1 VKHQEKENIVPSENE
16 GLKREIGVVGL
27 SANAINSIVG
37 GGIFVLPAIV
47 AATLGSASILAYLIC
62 GILIILIVLCFAE
75 IGSRITVTGG
85 AYAYI
90 EAAFGPFA
98 GFLANSL
105 FWFGFGIL
113 SAAAIANAMADML
126 SIQFHWLN
134 NEFYRALF
142 FIVIFSGFAIINIRG
157 VKHGVAMV
165 KINTLAKMI
174 PLFIL
179 IIVGWSG
186 VSSENLVWTEW
197 PSVEN
202 LGKISLILFFAFGG
216 GEIALN
222 TSGEIINP
230 KRTVPLGILS
240 GIGFVILLYILIQI
254 VSQGVLGPELSQH
267 KEAPL
272 AAVAEKLMGKF
283 GITLIIAGGA
293 ISIFGTLSGDV
304 LGYPR
309 LLFAGARDGFF
320 PRFLSLVHKRFA
332 TPYWSIIVFAFIAMV
347 FSITGGFR
355 QLAIISSASLLL
367 IYLGVVMAT
376 IKFRIRQSFPRNGA
390 FKIPGGLTVPILALV
405 SIVWFLTN
413 LARLEALGI
422 LIFLLVLSIIYFL
435 IKHFRKEQDP
445 PI

>member
-1 VKHQEKENIVPSENE
+1 MNHPDKDTIIPEENE

-47 AATLGSASILAYLIC
+47 AASLGSASILAYLIC

-75 IGSRITVTGG
+75 IGSQITVTGG

-113 SAAAIANAMADML
+113 SSAAIANAMADML
-126 SIQFHWLN
+126 SVPFPWLQ

-142 FIVIFSGFAIINIRG
+142 FIVIFSSFALINIRG
-157 VKHGVAMV
+157 VKQGVAMV
-165 KINTLAKMI
+165 KINTLAKLI
-174 PLFIL
+174 PLFVL
-179 IIVGWSG
+179 IIVGWFG
-186 VSSENLVWTEW
+186 VSFDNLVWKEW
-197 PSVEN
+197 PSVKN
-202 LGKISLILFFAFGG
+202 LGEISLILFFAFGG

-240 GIGFVILLYILIQI
+240 GIGVVILLYILIQI

-267 KEAPL
+267 EGAPL

-283 GITLIIAGGA
+283 GITLIIMGGA
-293 ISIFGTLSGDV
+293 ISIFGTISGDV

-320 PRFLSLVHKRFA
+320 PGFLSRVHKRFA
-332 TPYWSIIVFAFIAMV
+332 TPYWSIIIFTIIALV
-347 FSITGGFR
+347 FSITGGFQ
-355 QLAIISSASLLL
+355 QLAVISSASLLL

-376 IKFRIRQSFPRNGA
+376 IKFRIRRSFPQNGA
-390 FKIPGGLTVPILALV
+390 FKIPGGLTVPILAI
-405 SIVWFLTN
+405 SAIVWFLTS
-413 LARLEALGI
+413 LARMEAWGI
-422 LIFLLVLSIIYFL
+422 LLFLVVLSFIYIL
-435 IKHFRKEQDP
+435 IKYFKKKQDP
-445 PI
+445 DP

>member
-1 VKHQEKENIVPSENE
+1 MGHPNKENIVPNENE

-62 GILIILIVLCFAE
+62 GILIILIMLCFAE

-126 SIQFHWLN
+126 SVQFHWLN

-157 VKHGVAMV
+157 VKQGVAMV

-197 PSVEN
+197 PSAEN

-283 GITLIIAGGA
+283 GVTLIIAGGA

-376 IKFRIRQSFPRNGA
+376 IKFRIRQSLPQNGA
-390 FKIPGGLTVPILALV
+390 FKIPGGLTIPILALV

-422 LIFLLVLSIIYFL
+422 LIFLSALSIIYFL
-435 IKHFRKEQDP
+435 IKYLRKKHDP